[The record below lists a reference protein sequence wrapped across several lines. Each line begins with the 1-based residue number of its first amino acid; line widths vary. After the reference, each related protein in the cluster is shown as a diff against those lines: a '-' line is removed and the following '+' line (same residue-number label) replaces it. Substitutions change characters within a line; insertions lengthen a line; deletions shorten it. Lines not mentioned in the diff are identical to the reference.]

1 MSLLQGKDSKPPFIC
16 GDKTWLNN
24 LNLWIFRVNI
34 LKNSIPDAG
43 VRVQT
48 IKAPPLKKASAT
60 NNCRKSLAH
69 FLNSQSLEIPGTSMA
84 EITKEEMR
92 ERLGNIDQIRDIIF
106 GAQLREYDN
115 RFDKIDSDLSM
126 MQQDMQARI
135 EQVKTVLSAE
145 MKAAVDSLEKKVKL
159 LTSNTQEESAD
170 IRQQVDR
177 VNRKFSSSMEALD
190 EAMDNQ
196 TSSLRDEL
204 SQTRERLSEET
215 RTLKTQVFEELDRR
229 FSMLRDVKVSRD
241 DMAEILFELG
251 MRLKGT
257 EFVPELKGVADN
269 KLNTEFLLPERHH
282 HG

>member
-1 MSLLQGKDSKPPFIC
+1 M
-16 GDKTWLNN
+16 
-24 LNLWIFRVNI
+24 
-34 LKNSIPDAG
+34 
-43 VRVQT
+43 RVQT
-48 IKAPPLKKASAT
+48 IKARPLKKASAT
-60 NNCRKSLAH
+60 NNGSKSLAQ
-69 FLNSQSLEIPGTSMA
+69 FLNSPSPEIPGIMA

-126 MQQDMQARI
+126 MQQDMQTRI
-135 EQVKTVLSAE
+135 EQVKTVLSGE
-145 MKAAVDSLEKKVKL
+145 MRAAVDSLEKKVKS

-177 VNRKFSSSMEALD
+177 INRKFSSSMEALD
-190 EAMDNQ
+190 EAIDNQ

-282 HG
+282 NG

>member
-1 MSLLQGKDSKPPFIC
+1 MARLAVSPKNQAQFSNSHFSEIRGKI
-16 GDKTWLNN
+16 
-24 LNLWIFRVNI
+24 
-34 LKNSIPDAG
+34 
-43 VRVQT
+43 
-48 IKAPPLKKASAT
+48 
-60 NNCRKSLAH
+60 
-69 FLNSQSLEIPGTSMA
+69 MA

-115 RFDKIDSDLSM
+115 RFDKIDSELSM

-135 EQVKTVLSAE
+135 EQVKTVLSGE
-145 MKAAVDSLEKKVKL
+145 MRAAVDSFEKKIKSISL
-159 LTSNTQEESAD
+159 NTQEESAD
-170 IRQQVDR
+170 LRQQIDR
-177 VNRKFSSSMEALD
+177 VNRKFSSSIEALD
-190 EAMDNQ
+190 EAIDNQ
-196 TSSLRDEL
+196 TTSIRDEL

-229 FSMLRDVKVSRD
+229 FSMLREVKVSRD

-257 EFVPELKGVADN
+257 EFVPELKGVTDN
-269 KLNTEFLLPERHH
+269 KLNNEFLLPERHH

>member
-1 MSLLQGKDSKPPFIC
+1 
-16 GDKTWLNN
+16 
-24 LNLWIFRVNI
+24 
-34 LKNSIPDAG
+34 
-43 VRVQT
+43 
-48 IKAPPLKKASAT
+48 
-60 NNCRKSLAH
+60 
-69 FLNSQSLEIPGTSMA
+69 MA

-126 MQQDMQARI
+126 MQQDMQVRL
-135 EQVKTVLSAE
+135 EQIKTVLSGE
-145 MKAAVDSLEKKVKL
+145 MRATIDSFEKKIKSITL
-159 LTSNTQEESAD
+159 NTQEESAD
-170 IRQQVDR
+170 LRQQIDR
-177 VNRKFSSSMEALD
+177 VNRKFSSSIEALD
-190 EAMDNQ
+190 EAIDNQ
-196 TSSLRDEL
+196 TSSIRDEL
-204 SQTRERLSEET
+204 SQTRDRLSEES

-257 EFVPELKGVADN
+257 EFVPELKGVTDN
-269 KLNTEFLLPERHH
+269 KLNSDFLLPERHH

>member
-1 MSLLQGKDSKPPFIC
+1 
-16 GDKTWLNN
+16 
-24 LNLWIFRVNI
+24 
-34 LKNSIPDAG
+34 
-43 VRVQT
+43 
-48 IKAPPLKKASAT
+48 
-60 NNCRKSLAH
+60 
-69 FLNSQSLEIPGTSMA
+69 MA

-135 EQVKTVLSAE
+135 EQVKNVLSAE
-145 MKAAVDSLEKKVKL
+145 MKAAVDSLEKKVKS
-159 LTSNTQEESAD
+159 LTLNTQEESAD
-170 IRQQVDR
+170 LRQQIDR
-177 VNRKFSSSMEALD
+177 VNRKFSSSIEALD
-190 EAMDNQ
+190 EAIDNQ
-196 TSSLRDEL
+196 TSSIRDEL
-204 SQTRERLSEET
+204 SQNRERLSEET

-229 FSMLRDVKVSRD
+229 FSMLRDAKVSRD

-257 EFVPELKGVADN
+257 EFVPELKGVADKSN
-269 KLNTEFLLPERHH
+269 SEFLLPERHH

>member
-1 MSLLQGKDSKPPFIC
+1 
-16 GDKTWLNN
+16 
-24 LNLWIFRVNI
+24 
-34 LKNSIPDAG
+34 
-43 VRVQT
+43 
-48 IKAPPLKKASAT
+48 
-60 NNCRKSLAH
+60 
-69 FLNSQSLEIPGTSMA
+69 MA

-126 MQQDMQARI
+126 MQQDMQTRT
-135 EQVKTVLSAE
+135 EQIKTVLSGE
-145 MKAAVDSLEKKVKL
+145 MRAAIDSFEKKIKSITL
-159 LTSNTQEESAD
+159 NTQEESAD
-170 IRQQVDR
+170 LRQQIDR
-177 VNRKFSSSMEALD
+177 VNRKFSSSIEALD
-190 EAMDNQ
+190 EAIDNQ

-204 SQTRERLSEET
+204 SQTRDRLSEES

-257 EFVPELKGVADN
+257 EFVPELKGVTDN
-269 KLNTEFLLPERHH
+269 KLNSDFLLPERHH

>member
-1 MSLLQGKDSKPPFIC
+1 
-16 GDKTWLNN
+16 
-24 LNLWIFRVNI
+24 
-34 LKNSIPDAG
+34 
-43 VRVQT
+43 
-48 IKAPPLKKASAT
+48 
-60 NNCRKSLAH
+60 
-69 FLNSQSLEIPGTSMA
+69 MA

-126 MQQDMQARI
+126 MQQDMHARI
-135 EQVKTVLSAE
+135 EQVKTVLSTE
-145 MKAAVDSLEKKVKL
+145 MRAAVDSLEKKVKS
-159 LTSNTQEESAD
+159 LTLNTQEESAD
-170 IRQQVDR
+170 LRQQIDR
-177 VNRKFSSSMEALD
+177 VNRKCSSTIEALD
-190 EAMDNQ
+190 EAIDNQ
-196 TSSLRDEL
+196 TSSIRDEL

-257 EFVPELKGVADN
+257 EFVPELKGVTDKSN
-269 KLNTEFLLPERHH
+269 NEFLLPERHH

>member
-1 MSLLQGKDSKPPFIC
+1 
-16 GDKTWLNN
+16 
-24 LNLWIFRVNI
+24 
-34 LKNSIPDAG
+34 
-43 VRVQT
+43 
-48 IKAPPLKKASAT
+48 
-60 NNCRKSLAH
+60 
-69 FLNSQSLEIPGTSMA
+69 MA

-135 EQVKTVLSAE
+135 EQVKTVLSGE
-145 MKAAVDSLEKKVKL
+145 MRAAVDSLEKKVKS

-190 EAMDNQ
+190 EAIDNQ

-269 KLNTEFLLPERHH
+269 KLNTEFLLPERHN

>member
-1 MSLLQGKDSKPPFIC
+1 
-16 GDKTWLNN
+16 
-24 LNLWIFRVNI
+24 
-34 LKNSIPDAG
+34 
-43 VRVQT
+43 
-48 IKAPPLKKASAT
+48 
-60 NNCRKSLAH
+60 
-69 FLNSQSLEIPGTSMA
+69 MA

-115 RFDKIDSDLSM
+115 RFDKIDSELSM

-135 EQVKTVLSAE
+135 EQVKTVLSGE
-145 MKAAVDSLEKKVKL
+145 MRAAVDSFEKKIKSITL
-159 LTSNTQEESAD
+159 NTQEESAD
-170 IRQQVDR
+170 LRQQIDR
-177 VNRKFSSSMEALD
+177 VNRKFSSSIEALD
-190 EAMDNQ
+190 EAIDNQ
-196 TSSLRDEL
+196 TTSIRDEL

-229 FSMLRDVKVSRD
+229 FSMLREVKVSRD

-257 EFVPELKGVADN
+257 EFVPELKGVTDN
-269 KLNTEFLLPERHH
+269 KLNNEFLLPERHH

>member
-1 MSLLQGKDSKPPFIC
+1 M
-16 GDKTWLNN
+16 
-24 LNLWIFRVNI
+24 
-34 LKNSIPDAG
+34 
-43 VRVQT
+43 
-48 IKAPPLKKASAT
+48 PLKIASVVYSRISVASAL
-60 NNCRKSLAH
+60 RVSIAQ
-69 FLNSQSLEIPGTSMA
+69 FLNSQIPEIPGTSMA

-135 EQVKTVLSAE
+135 EQVKTVLSGE
-145 MKAAVDSLEKKVKL
+145 MKAAVDSLEKKVKS

-190 EAMDNQ
+190 EAIDNQ

>member
-1 MSLLQGKDSKPPFIC
+1 VRSLWSPFLWLDWRFRQKNQAQFSNSHFSEIRGKI
-16 GDKTWLNN
+16 
-24 LNLWIFRVNI
+24 
-34 LKNSIPDAG
+34 
-43 VRVQT
+43 
-48 IKAPPLKKASAT
+48 
-60 NNCRKSLAH
+60 
-69 FLNSQSLEIPGTSMA
+69 MA

-115 RFDKIDSDLSM
+115 RFDKIDSELSM

-135 EQVKTVLSAE
+135 EQVKTVLSGE
-145 MKAAVDSLEKKVKL
+145 MRAAVDSFEKKIKSISL
-159 LTSNTQEESAD
+159 NTQEESAD
-170 IRQQVDR
+170 LRQQIDR
-177 VNRKFSSSMEALD
+177 VNRKFSSSIEALD
-190 EAMDNQ
+190 EAIDNQ
-196 TSSLRDEL
+196 TTSIRDEL

-229 FSMLRDVKVSRD
+229 FSMLREVKVSRD

-257 EFVPELKGVADN
+257 EFVPELKGVTDN
-269 KLNTEFLLPERHH
+269 KLNNEFLLPERHH

>member
-1 MSLLQGKDSKPPFIC
+1 
-16 GDKTWLNN
+16 
-24 LNLWIFRVNI
+24 
-34 LKNSIPDAG
+34 
-43 VRVQT
+43 
-48 IKAPPLKKASAT
+48 
-60 NNCRKSLAH
+60 
-69 FLNSQSLEIPGTSMA
+69 MA

-145 MKAAVDSLEKKVKL
+145 MKAAVDSLEKKVKS

-170 IRQQVDR
+170 LRQQIDR
-177 VNRKFSSSMEALD
+177 VNRKFSSNMEALD

-204 SQTRERLSEET
+204 GQTRDRLSEET

-257 EFVPELKGVADN
+257 EFVPQLKEAVDN
-269 KLNTEFLLPERHH
+269 NLDTGRLLPDRHLH
-282 HG
+282 